1 LLLFWG
7 QLNNLTLPS
16 LETFYIAVSKNQPGS
31 FSTSAITYFVIR
43 SGCSLTK
50 LVIKYRLGAIK
61 RDLIE
66 LFLVTPDLETLEIG
80 SCHTPYLQDI
90 VLEPLVFNKNRPTVL
105 PRLRS
110 LTLIYRE
117 DPDDDDYALVSNIA
131 KSRTD
136 TSLEDSSPGKLY
148 AILEHV
154 RVVSPQLHTLYRAIR
169 HFVNWED
176 PFDIPSFP
184 YLEVSDIV
192 LNSHS
197 HPPNST

>member
-1 LLLFWG
+1 MLSDKARN
-7 QLNNLTLPS
+7 QIPS
-16 LETFYIAVSKNQPGS
+16 RGHQTRPYRAIPGDP
-31 FSTSAITYFVIR
+31 
-43 SGCSLTK
+43 
-50 LVIKYRLGAIK
+50 RLG
-61 RDLIE
+61 DFGNWE
-66 LFLVTPDLETLEIG
+66 LPYPISSGYSPRTLSI
-80 SCHTPYLQDI
+80 QQ
-90 VLEPLVFNKNRPTVL
+90 NRPTVL